1 MEGLVSRIA
10 DMVLEAAVVVRLD
23 SLVGEVDLRS
33 PGGPAWVVAVT
44 EDDAVGAVLSADE
57 LAGLPESIAVH
68 GAIRGSR
75 AVVTA
80 HPECSVVA
88 AISSWAFTQA
98 VDWADGNPD
107 RSVVI
112 VVRGDASVV
121 GVWAGDDLDEVLE
134 IGTTRTGA
142 DLTMPGDI
150 HIPEYVLWCAFEMKG
165 VRCHAVRSFAEPP
178 SRPVPCDNPRL
189 LPEHVFVG

>member
-1 MEGLVSRIA
+1 MESLISRLA
-10 DMVLEAAVVVRLD
+10 DMALETAVVVRLD
-23 SLVGEVDLRS
+23 SLAGELICVVLMPD
-33 PGGPAWVVAVT
+33 WVVAVT
-44 EDDAVGAVLSADE
+44 EDDAVRAVLSVDE
-57 LAGLPESIAVH
+57 LVGLPESTPVH
-68 GAIRGSR
+68 RATRGRR

-88 AISSWAFTQA
+88 AISSRAFTQA
-98 VDWADGNPD
+98 ADWADGNPD

-112 VVRGDASVV
+112 VVRGDTGVV

-150 HIPEYVLWCAFEMKG
+150 HIPEYVCRCAFEVKG
-165 VRCHAVRSFAEPP
+165 VRCDAVRSFAEPP

-189 LPEHVFVG
+189 LPEHEFVG